1 MPPPS
6 ASSPSLLPIRLHYA
20 AQLGLAA
27 GRSEETALVAPG
39 TLLSETLQSLASNH
53 SPLFRQLLFD
63 ENNCPR
69 KSLVVAV
76 DGVQL
81 AVLEGFRLRQGHDI
95 LLLTP
100 MAGG

>member
-1 MPPPS
+1 MSPSS
-6 ASSPSLLPIRLHYA
+6 ASPSSLLPIRLHYA

-27 GRSEETALVAPG
+27 GCSEETALVAPG
-39 TLLSETLQSLASNH
+39 TLLSETLQSLASNR

-63 ENNCPR
+63 ENDCPR
-69 KSLVVAV
+69 RSLVVAV

-81 AVLEGFRLRQGHDI
+81 ADLADFRLRQSHDI